1 LQLITYGFFDI
12 TIPLSST
19 LNEPE
24 EKNMETKEV
33 TITCPAPGRILKPSD
48 ESWEL
53 RTSNR
58 TELQK
63 EFTKLIGLIPQ
74 GDDVGMK
81 IIGYYP
87 ADEYAHRQKE
97 VARVEH
103 GLDDD
108 KESWETKLRLFLDHV
123 DQILTIEITYEESA
137 ATIYYIL
144 GN

>member
-1 LQLITYGFFDI
+1 
-12 TIPLSST
+12 
-19 LNEPE
+19 
-24 EKNMETKEV
+24 METKEV